1 MVQSA
6 EICGSKMKIFLSIL
20 MFFLLFV
27 ISCKET
33 DITVPCDEPFCG
45 CPPPEMGIDGVKL
58 PHHWCAGE

>member
-1 MVQSA
+1 
-6 EICGSKMKIFLSIL
+6 